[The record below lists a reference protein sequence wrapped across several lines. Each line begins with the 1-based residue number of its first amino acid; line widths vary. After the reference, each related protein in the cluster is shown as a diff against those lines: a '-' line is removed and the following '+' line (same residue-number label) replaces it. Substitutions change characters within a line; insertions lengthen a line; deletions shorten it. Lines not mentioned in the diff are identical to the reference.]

1 MIMEIKN
8 VIASQIDST
17 PKKDNMGHRI
27 KQMQE
32 VYTNAFSILKDSE
45 LSFLNEK
52 MVSKQFKKD
61 EVLIKEGTIADNIF
75 FLHSGIVASTYTIKS
90 KTFIRD
96 FYFPPLMFTEQE
108 SFMKRKMCKFSIVSV
123 TDIQCQ
129 VLSYKD
135 LQTAFIKIPRLR
147 EIAYDMLL
155 NGFIN
160 ISNRLENLLTLS
172 PEERY
177 VKLLNEN
184 SQLFHKIPLKMIA
197 SYLGITDVALSRIRN
212 RISQK

>member
-1 MIMEIKN
+1 MQMKIQDF
-8 VIASQIDST
+8 IASQINST
-17 PKKDNMGHRI
+17 PKKDNMGDRI
-27 KQMQE
+27 KHMQKS
-32 VYTNAFSILKDSE
+32 YINAFSILQDSE

-52 MVSKQFKKD
+52 MVPKQFKKD
-61 EVLIKEGTIADNIF
+61 EVLIKQGTIADNII
-75 FLHSGIVASTYTIKS
+75 FLTSGIVSSIYTTKS

-108 SFMKRKMCKFSIVSV
+108 SFMKRTICKFSIVSV
-123 TDIQCQ
+123 TDIECQ
-129 VLSYKD
+129 LLSFND
-135 LQTAFIKIPRLR
+135 LETAFIKIPRLR
-147 EIAYDMLL
+147 EVAYELLL

-160 ISNRLENLLTLS
+160 ISNRLENLLTLN

-184 SQLFHKIPLKMIA
+184 SQLLHKIPLKMIA
-197 SYLGITDVALSRIRN
+197 SYLGITDVALSRIRK

>member
-1 MIMEIKN
+1 MSMEIKN
-8 VIASQIDST
+8 IIASQIDST

-32 VYTNAFSILKDSE
+32 TYIKAFSILKDSD

-61 EVLIKEGTIADNIF
+61 EVLIKQGTIADDIF
-75 FLHSGIVASTYTIKS
+75 FLNSGIVASTYTIKS

-108 SFMKRKMCKFSIVSV
+108 SFMKHKMCKFSVVSV

-147 EIAYDMLL
+147 EIAYDMLM

-184 SQLFHKIPLKMIA
+184 SQLFHKVPLKMIA

>member
-1 MIMEIKN
+1 MSMGIKN
-8 VIASQIDST
+8 IIASQIDST
-17 PKKDNMGHRI
+17 PKKDNMDHRV

-32 VYTNAFSILKDSE
+32 TYINAFSVLKDSE

-61 EVLIKEGTIADNIF
+61 EVLIKEGTIADDIF

-90 KTFIRD
+90 KIFIRD

-123 TDIQCQ
+123 TDIKCQ

-147 EIAYDMLL
+147 EVAYDMLL

-160 ISNRLENLLTLS
+160 LSNRFENLLTLS

-184 SQLFHKIPLKMIA
+184 SQLFQKIPLKMLA
-197 SYLGITDVALSRIRN
+197 SYLGITDVALSRIRK

>member
-1 MIMEIKN
+1 MRDKWYYSLCG
-8 VIASQIDST
+8 AD
-17 PKKDNMGHRI
+17 G
-27 KQMQE
+27 
-32 VYTNAFSILKDSE
+32 ILSE
-45 LSFLNEK
+45 LFLLLA
-52 MVSKQFKKD
+52 
-61 EVLIKEGTIADNIF
+61 LI
-75 FLHSGIVASTYTIKS
+75 
-90 KTFIRD
+90 
-96 FYFPPLMFTEQE
+96 
-108 SFMKRKMCKFSIVSV
+108 
-123 TDIQCQ
+123 IQCQ

-160 ISNRLENLLTLS
+160 LSNRFGNLLTLS

-184 SQLFHKIPLKMIA
+184 SQLFHKIPLKMLA